1 MNGITPNW
9 PAPTWVRAFTTT
21 RNLNLTLEQDRT
33 ILSQDFNFM
42 YEPIWLNQ
50 THSTKVVEIKRP
62 QDLKDVNADGSYTM
76 LTGVPCAVLTGDCL
90 PLLLCDSKGSIVA
103 AVHCGWRG
111 IAQGIIENAL
121 KQVGLYAEG
130 EILAWLGP
138 AIGQSK
144 YEVGEDFREPFL
156 KHDLRAS
163 IAFKKTDNQGKWLA
177 DINELAKQR
186 LQESG
191 VTAIYGGDLCTYT
204 DPMRF
209 YSYRRDKDT
218 GRMATLIWLTLP

>member
-9 PAPTWVRAFTTT
+9 PAPTWVRAVTTT
-21 RNLNLTLEQDRT
+21 RSLNLVLAQDRT

-50 THSTKVVEIKRP
+50 THSSNVIEIKSPKRERGP
-62 QDLKDVNADGSYTM
+62 EADGAWTM

-90 PLLLCDSKGSIVA
+90 PLLLCDSNGTIVA

-111 IAQGIIENAL
+111 IAQGIIEKTVKQIGLNA
-121 KQVGLYAEG
+121 QG

-138 AIGQSK
+138 AIGQSN

-163 IAFKKTDNQGKWLA
+163 IAFKETEKPGKWLA
-177 DINELAKQR
+177 DIKELAKQR
-186 LQESG
+186 LQDSG
-191 VTAIYGGDLCTYT
+191 VSAIYGSDLCTYT
-204 DPMRF
+204 DPQRF